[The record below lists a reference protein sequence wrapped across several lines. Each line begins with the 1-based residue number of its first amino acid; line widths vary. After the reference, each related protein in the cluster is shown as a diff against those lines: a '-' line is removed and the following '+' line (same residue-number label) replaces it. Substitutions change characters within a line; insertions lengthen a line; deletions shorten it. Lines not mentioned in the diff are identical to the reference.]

1 MHVIF
6 VSRFIFYK
14 FLQKL
19 SNLSEHQ
26 RLLKDMKDDTDFT
39 NILQKS
45 VDINKSLLSN
55 SCREIRD
62 LLMKNTNLF
71 NHLKSIA
78 TKIDNITSVVAAS
91 IIAFAIVSLFEV
103 QNFSFLVKDVFES
116 NKAFIIFEI

>member
-1 MHVIF
+1 MLSLF
-6 VSRFIFYK
+6 FRFIFYK

-55 SCREIRD
+55 SCHEIRD
-62 LLMKNTNLF
+62 LLIKKTNLF

-78 TKIDNITSVVAAS
+78 NKTDNITSVVAVS
-91 IIAFAIVSLFEV
+91 IIALAIASLFEV
-103 QNFSFLVKDVFES
+103 QNFSL
-116 NKAFIIFEI
+116 